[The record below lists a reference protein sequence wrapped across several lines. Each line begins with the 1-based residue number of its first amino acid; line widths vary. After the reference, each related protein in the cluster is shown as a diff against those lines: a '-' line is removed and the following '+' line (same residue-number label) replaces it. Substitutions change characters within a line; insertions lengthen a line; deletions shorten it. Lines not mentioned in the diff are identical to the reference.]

1 GAVMGYRSTILFD
14 PETKSGVAVL
24 WNSQSGRPS
33 GVQLEVLEMLYGQP
47 RTDWLKIDGPGGG
60 GVASPDDVAAQ

>member
-1 GAVMGYRSTILFD
+1 MGYRATILFD
-14 PETKSGVAVL
+14 PEAKSGVAVL

-47 RTDWLKIDGPGGG
+47 RNDWLKLDAPGGAPT
-60 GVASPDDVAAQ
+60 VEAIVE